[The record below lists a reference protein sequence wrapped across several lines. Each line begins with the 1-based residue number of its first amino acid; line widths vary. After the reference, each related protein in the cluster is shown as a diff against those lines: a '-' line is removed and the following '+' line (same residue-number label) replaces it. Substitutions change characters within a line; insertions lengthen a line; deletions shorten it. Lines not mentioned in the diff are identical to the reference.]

1 MQEGGVVLNGKV
13 IESFTKSFL
22 LKKYNIPVP
31 IPEFHRQMWELCC
44 SGSKRVAICAP
55 RNHAKSTAITHAFLL
70 ANVLFRNARYVLIV
84 SDTETQAS
92 NFLMDIKSELLENQ
106 DLMDMFA
113 IKRFIKE
120 SVTDIIVEMYDGWKF
135 RITAQ
140 GAEQKVRG
148 KKWGNQRP
156 DLVICDDLENDEMVE
171 SQERREK
178 LRNWFFKALIP
189 SLADDGR
196 VVIVGT
202 ILHLDALLYRLL
214 KNKSWE
220 HLFFKA
226 HKSFDDFSELLWP
239 EKWSVE
245 RLRSERDEKIN
256 EGMPEVYSQEYLN
269 NPLDQSEAY
278 FRREDMVAMEE
289 QDFVVR
295 KMYYA
300 GVDFAISDADKAA
313 YTVIVVGG
321 ITPDNIL
328 CIEHVMRFRGDADDI
343 IQGMISLQQ
352 RYDMTMWKA
361 EEGQIS
367 KAIGPA
373 LNRAMSEKGVYLAID
388 PGVPGKDKRARAR
401 SIQARMRAGAVRFN
415 KKAPWYP
422 VLEEELLQFPKGAY
436 KDQVDALAWLGL
448 IIDKVSAGASQADI
462 DEADYEEARSFS
474 SNDGRCL
481 STGY

>member
-1 MQEGGVVLNGKV
+1 MALTAKAVEGFSKAY
-13 IESFTKSFL
+13 L
-22 LKKYNIPVP
+22 LKKYNHPVP
-31 IPEFHRQMWELCC
+31 IPTFHRQMWDLCT

-70 ANVLFRNARYVLIV
+70 ASVLFREARYVLIV

-92 NFLMDIKSELLENQ
+92 NFLMDIKTELLENQ
-106 DLMDMFA
+106 DLMDHFA
-113 IKRFIKE
+113 IKRLIKD
-120 SVTDIIVEMYDGWKF
+120 SVTDVIVEMYDGWKF

-178 LRNWFFKALIP
+178 LRNWFFKALVP
-189 SLADDGR
+189 SLADNGR
-196 VVIVGT
+196 VIVVGT

-220 HLFFKA
+220 NLFFKA

-245 RLRSERDEKIN
+245 RLRTERDEKIN

-269 NPLDQSEAY
+269 NPIDQSEAY
-278 FRREDMVAMEE
+278 FRKEDMLSMEE
-289 QDFVVR
+289 EDFGLNR
-295 KMYYA
+295 IYYA
-300 GVDFAISDADKAA
+300 AIDFAISDADKSA
-313 YTVIVVGG
+313 YTAIVVGG
-321 ITPDNIL
+321 MSPDNML
-328 CIEHVMRFRGDADDI
+328 NIEHVMRFRGDADDI
-343 IQGMISLQQ
+343 IQAMLSVQQ
-352 RYDMTMWKA
+352 RYDVCMWKA

-373 LNRAMSEKGVYLAID
+373 LNKAMSEKSVYLSID
-388 PGVPGKDKRARAR
+388 PGIPGKDKRGRAR

-415 KKAPWYP
+415 KKASWYP

-448 IIDKVSAGASQADI
+448 MIDVVATASSKADI
-462 DEADYEEARSFS
+462 EYEEYEEARSF
-474 SNDGRCL
+474 NMYDGRSL
-481 STGY
+481 TTGY

>member
-1 MQEGGVVLNGKV
+1 MQPNGVVLTSKT

-31 IPEFHRQMWELCC
+31 IPNFHRKMWELCT
-44 SGSKRVAICAP
+44 SENRRVAICAP
-55 RNHAKSTAITHAFLL
+55 RNHAKSTAITHALLL
-70 ANVLFRNARYVLIV
+70 ASVLFRNARYVLIV

-92 NFLMDIKSELLENQ
+92 NFLMDIKTELLENQ

-189 SLADDGR
+189 SLADDGK
-196 VVIVGT
+196 VIVVGT

-214 KNKSWE
+214 SNKSWKN
-220 HLFFKA
+220 LFFKA

-245 RLRSERDEKIN
+245 RLKAERDEKIN

-278 FRREDMVAMEE
+278 FRREDFLPMEE
-289 QDFVVR
+289 EDFLVK

-300 GVDFAISDADKAA
+300 GVDFAISDADRAA

-321 ITPDNIL
+321 ITPSNIL

-352 RYDMTMWKA
+352 RFDMTMWKA

-373 LNRAMSEKGVYLAID
+373 LNRAMAEKGVYLSID
-388 PGVPGKDKRARAR
+388 PGIPGKDKRARAR
-401 SIQARMRAGAVRFN
+401 SIQARLRAGAVRFN
-415 KKAPWYP
+415 KKGAWYAT
-422 VLEEELLQFPKGAY
+422 LEEELLQFPKGAY

-448 IIDKVSAGASQADI
+448 IIDKVATGSSKEEI
-462 DEADYEEARSFS
+462 DREEYEEVRSFYI
-474 SNDGRCL
+474 NDGRCV

>member
-1 MQEGGVVLNGKV
+1 MKLSSKAIEG
-13 IESFTKSFL
+13 FTSAYL
-22 LKKYNIPVP
+22 LKKYNIPVA
-31 IPEFHRQMWELCC
+31 IPEFHRKMWDLCT
-44 SGSKRVAICAP
+44 SDSKRVAICAP

-70 ANVLFRNARYVLIV
+70 ASVLFRNARYVLIV

-92 NFLMDIKSELLENQ
+92 NFLMDIKAELLENQ
-106 DLMDMFA
+106 DLMDHFA
-113 IKRFIKE
+113 IKRFIKD
-120 SVTDIIVEMYDGWKF
+120 SVTDIMVEMYDGWKF

-178 LRNWFFKALIP
+178 LRNWFFKALVP

-196 VVIVGT
+196 VIVVGT

-214 KNKSWE
+214 KNKSWDN
-220 HLFFKA
+220 LFFKA
-226 HKSFDDFSELLWP
+226 HEAFDDFSNLLWP

-245 RLRSERDEKIN
+245 RLRAERDEKIN

-278 FRREDMVAMEE
+278 FRREDMVGMEE
-289 QDFVVR
+289 ENYTAQ

-300 GVDFAISDADKAA
+300 GVDFAISDSDKAA

-321 ITPDNIL
+321 ITPKNIL

-343 IQGMISLQQ
+343 IQGMISLQT

-373 LNRAMSEKGVYLAID
+373 LNRAMTEKGVYLAID
-388 PGVPGKDKRARAR
+388 PGVPGRDKRARAR

-415 KKAPWYP
+415 KRAPWYP
-422 VLEEELLQFPKGAY
+422 SFEEELLQFPKGAY

-448 IIDKVSAGASQADI
+448 IIDKVGAGSSREEI
-462 DEADYEEARSFS
+462 EEEDYERARSFS
-474 SNDGRCL
+474 IQSGRNL
-481 STGY
+481 TTGY

>member
-1 MQEGGVVLNGKV
+1 MKLSSKAIEG
-13 IESFTKSFL
+13 FTSAYL
-22 LKKYNIPVP
+22 LKKYNIPVA
-31 IPEFHRQMWELCC
+31 IPEFHRKMWDLCT
-44 SGSKRVAICAP
+44 SDSKRVAICAP

-70 ANVLFRNARYVLIV
+70 ASVLFRNARYVLIV

-92 NFLMDIKSELLENQ
+92 NFLMDIKAELLENQ
-106 DLMDMFA
+106 DLMDHFA
-113 IKRFIKE
+113 IKRFIKD
-120 SVTDIIVEMYDGWKF
+120 SVTDIMVEMYDGWKF

-178 LRNWFFKALIP
+178 LRNWFFKALVP

-196 VVIVGT
+196 VIVVGT

-214 KNKSWE
+214 KNKSWDN
-220 HLFFKA
+220 LFFKA
-226 HKSFDDFSELLWP
+226 HEAFDDFSNLLWP

-245 RLRSERDEKIN
+245 RLRAERDEKIN

-278 FRREDMVAMEE
+278 FRREDMVGMEE
-289 QDFVVR
+289 EDYTAQ

-321 ITPDNIL
+321 ITPKNIL

-343 IQGMISLQQ
+343 IQGMISLQT

-373 LNRAMSEKGVYLAID
+373 LNRAMTEKGVYLAID
-388 PGVPGKDKRARAR
+388 PGIPGRDKRARAR

-415 KKAPWYP
+415 KRAPWYP
-422 VLEEELLQFPKGAY
+422 SFEEELLQFPKGAY

-448 IIDKVSAGASQADI
+448 IIDKVGAGSSREEIEED
-462 DEADYEEARSFS
+462 DYERARSFS
-474 SNDGRCL
+474 TQSGRNL
-481 STGY
+481 TTGY

>member
-1 MQEGGVVLNGKV
+1 MADVDLNGRV
-13 IESFTKSFL
+13 VESFSKSFL
-22 LKKYNIPVP
+22 LKKYNKPVP
-31 IPEFHRQMWELCC
+31 IPHFHRQMWDLCC
-44 SGSKRVAICAP
+44 SDAKRVAICAP

-70 ANVLFRNARYVLIV
+70 ASVLFRKARYVLIV
-84 SDTETQAS
+84 SETETQAS
-92 NFLMDIKSELLENQ
+92 NFLMDIKAELLENE
-106 DLMDMFA
+106 DLQDMFA
-113 IKRFIKE
+113 VKRLVKD

-156 DLVICDDLENDEMVE
+156 DLVVGDDLEGDEMVE

-189 SLADDGR
+189 SLADDGK

-214 KNKSWE
+214 KNKSWKS
-220 HLFFKA
+220 LFFKA
-226 HKSFDDFSELLWP
+226 HKGFDDFSELLWP

-245 RLRSERDEKIN
+245 RLKAERDEKIN

-278 FRREDMVAMEE
+278 FRKEDMLPMEE
-289 QDFVVR
+289 EDYAIN

-300 GVDFAISDADKAA
+300 GVDFAISDADRAA
-313 YTVIVVGG
+313 YTVIAIGG
-321 ITPDNIL
+321 VSTGNL
-328 CIEHVMRFRGDADDI
+328 LHIEHIIRFRGDADDI
-343 IQGMISLQQ
+343 INNMIALQQ
-352 RYDMTMWKA
+352 RYDVMTWKA

-373 LNRAMSEKGVYLAID
+373 LNRAMSEKNVYLNIE
-388 PGVPGKDKRARAR
+388 PGIPGKDKRARAR
-401 SIQARMRAGAVRFN
+401 SIQARMRAGSVKFN
-415 KKAPWYP
+415 KKAAWYP
-422 VLEEELLQFPKGAY
+422 NFEEELLSFPKGAY

-448 IIDKVSAGASQADI
+448 MIDKVNAGATRRELMED
-462 DEADYEEARSFS
+462 DYEEARSLSFY
-474 SNDGRCL
+474 DGMCQT
-481 STGY
+481 TGY

>member
-1 MQEGGVVLNGKV
+1 MTLTARAVEGFSKAY
-13 IESFTKSFL
+13 L
-22 LKKYNIPVP
+22 LKKYNLPVP
-31 IPEFHRQMWELCC
+31 IPPFHREMWELCV
-44 SGSKRVAICAP
+44 SDSKRVAICAP

-70 ANVLFRNARYVLIV
+70 ASVLFREARYVLIV

-106 DLMDMFA
+106 DLQDHFA
-113 IKRFIKE
+113 VKRFVKE

-178 LRNWFFKALIP
+178 LRNWFFKALVP
-189 SLADDGR
+189 SLADNGR
-196 VVIVGT
+196 VIVVGT

-214 KNKSWE
+214 SNKSWKN
-220 HLFFKA
+220 LFFKA

-239 EKWSVE
+239 EKWPVE
-245 RLRSERDEKIN
+245 RLKAERDEKIN

-278 FRREDMVAMEE
+278 FRKTDMLPMEE
-289 QDFVVR
+289 EDFGVNR
-295 KMYYA
+295 TYYA
-300 GVDFAISDADKAA
+300 GIDFAISDADKAA
-313 YTVIVVGG
+313 YTAIVVGG
-321 ITPDNIL
+321 VSPSNIL
-328 CIEHVMRFRGDADDI
+328 CIEHTMRFRGDADDI
-343 IQGMISLQQ
+343 INAMLSVQQ
-352 RYDMTMWKA
+352 RYDILMWKA

-373 LNRAMSEKGVYLAID
+373 LNKAMNEKGIYLNID
-388 PGVPGKDKRARAR
+388 PGIPGKDKRGRAR
-401 SIQARMRAGAVRFN
+401 SIQARMRAGAVKFN
-415 KKAPWYP
+415 KKATWYP
-422 VLEEELLQFPKGAY
+422 IFEEELLQFPKGAY

-448 IIDKVSAGASQADI
+448 MIDVVATGISKQDQ
-462 DEADYEEARSFS
+462 DWEEYEEARSFFI
-474 SNDGRCL
+474 NDGRSL
-481 STGY
+481 TTGY